1 MILSHIRLLMV
12 IEVDAFNN
20 AFAMLP
26 LISLECLEIT
36 FDIGGAFDHYLV
48 RSPCVPSAAVASSDH
63 IGVVH
68 LFQHLLLELVSTL
81 LMS

>member
-1 MILSHIRLLMV
+1 MILSHVWLLMA
-12 IEVDAFNN
+12 IEVD

-26 LISLECLEIT
+26 LISLKCLEIAL
-36 FDIGGAFDHYLV
+36 DLGGAFDHYLV
-48 RSPCVPSAAVASSDH
+48 CSPCVPPAAVASSDH

-81 LMS
+81 FMS

>member
-1 MILSHIRLLMV
+1 MILSHVWLLMV
-12 IEVDAFNN
+12 IEVD

-26 LISLECLEIT
+26 LISLECLEIA

-68 LFQHLLLELVSTL
+68 LLQHLLLELVSTL
-81 LMS
+81 FMS